1 MKKIKDLR
9 SEYKISQRELAEA
22 IKVTQA
28 SISRWEKNQK
38 SISGA
43 NLIKLSQ
50 YFNVSVDE
58 LLGYMGGR
66 TMRLNN
72 NMNDD
77 FSDED
82 EFKDYFRERL
92 IFMMTEKNLG
102 INELASKSRVSI
114 DTIEMCLSIHR
125 WVPLVIDFLHICD
138 ALECTP
144 SDLLGY

>member
-58 LLGYMGGR
+58 LLGIYI
-66 TMRLNN
+66 
-72 NMNDD
+72 D
-77 FSDED
+77 
-82 EFKDYFRERL
+82 REMQDR
-92 IFMMTEKNLG
+92 
-102 INELASKSRVSI
+102 
-114 DTIEMCLSIHR
+114 
-125 WVPLVIDFLHICD
+125 
-138 ALECTP
+138 
-144 SDLLGY
+144 